1 MSDIPFMKDG
11 RFLVSKLHVSPN
23 LQSSIERAI
32 DLIGGIESVIK
43 PGDTVTI
50 KPNLN
55 TGDPYPA
62 SSDPHFIHALG
73 KILLGAGVEKLR
85 IADSSTIKVHSR
97 DVAQRISL
105 DEVADHLGAE
115 MIYLEDHD
123 WIKMKFPKAR
133 YMKNGHLGAPI
144 LDPGKIVLV
153 PCLKTHRLARFTAS
167 MKLLVGWLR
176 KRDRMLMHARKME
189 AKVVDLAS
197 YFRPSLI
204 VMDARTIFTTGGPMS
219 GTIENPGFVLASSD
233 MVSIDVEGVR
243 ILQSYEAKNRLDM
256 DVWDIPQIR
265 HAVNIG
271 IGAKS
276 DDDILVIEPQ

>member
-11 RFLVSKLHVSPN
+11 RFLVSKMHVSPN
-23 LQSSIERAI
+23 LQSSIERSI

-85 IADSSTIKVHSR
+85 IADSSTLWKNSR
-97 DVAQRISL
+97 DVAQKISL
-105 DEVADHLGAE
+105 DEVTDHLGAE
-115 MIYLEDHD
+115 MIYLEDYD
-123 WIKMKFPKAR
+123 WVKTIFPKAR
-133 YMKNGHLGAPI
+133 YMKNGHIGAPI
-144 LDPGKIVLV
+144 VEPGKIILA

-176 KRDRMLMHARKME
+176 KRDRLMMHARKME
-189 AKVVDLAS
+189 YKVVDLAS

-204 VMDARTIFTTGGPMS
+204 VMDARTVFTTGGPMS
-219 GTIENPGFVLASSD
+219 GTTENPGMVLASGD

-243 ILQSYEAKNRLDM
+243 ILQSYGAKNRLDM
-256 DVWDIPQIR
+256 DVWDLPQIR

-271 IGAKS
+271 VGAKS
-276 DDDILVIEPQ
+276 DDDITVVGPH